1 MTASSSRLLP
11 PGQALRLAAML
22 IAVVLG
28 IAVVVGLVMGAG
40 AGVGAALGG
49 LMVLVMALQRG
60 PVWHPVVL
68 GIVVAALAA
77 AATTQDDAPV
87 AVGLL
92 TAAAALVSAPAVL
105 RYGPVVGIAPVVV
118 AAAGTDVATIGP
130 GAAFVGVAL
139 GAAALPAIAAAMGLA
154 KLDPTPLP
162 ARIAWP
168 YVAALA
174 AGSGVAIGVARELGV
189 AHSMWVVI
197 ALSAVLIPVRGET
210 APRARRRVL
219 GTVAGTLAGA
229 VLASLIPGWL
239 GAACAVLAAVIG
251 TGWSLARDEV
261 RGAAFTAAALV
272 LVAGVASAAGAWDAA
287 LQRIGLTVIGVVL
300 AMLLALVLARLE
312 RRGERT

>member
-1 MTASSSRLLP
+1 MTLSPSRLLP
-11 PGQALRLAAML
+11 PGRALRLAALL
-22 IAVVLG
+22 IAILLG
-28 IAVVVGLVMGAG
+28 VAVAVGLVMGVG

-60 PVWHPVVL
+60 PVWHPVAL
-68 GIVVAALAA
+68 GVVIAALAA

-92 TAAAALVSAPAVL
+92 TAAAALVSVPAVL
-105 RYGPVVGIAPVVV
+105 RHGPVVGISPVVV
-118 AAAGTDVATIGP
+118 AAAGTDAATIGP
-130 GAAFVGVAL
+130 GGAFVGVAL
-139 GAAALPAIAAAMGLA
+139 GAAALPAVAAAMGLA
-154 KLDPTPLP
+154 RLDPTPLP

-174 AGSGVAIGVARELGV
+174 AGSGIAIGVARALDV

-210 APRARRRVL
+210 TARARRRVL
-219 GTVAGTLAGA
+219 GTVVGTLAGA
-229 VLASLIPGWL
+229 VLASLLPGWL
-239 GAACAVLAAVIG
+239 GGACAVLAAVVG

-272 LVAGVASAAGAWDAA
+272 LVAGLASAAGAWDAA
-287 LQRIGLTVIGVVL
+287 LQRIGLTVVGVVL
-300 AMLLALVLARLE
+300 AVLLALGLARLE
-312 RRGERT
+312 RWGEGA

>member
-11 PGQALRLAAML
+11 PGPALRLAAVL
-22 IAVVLG
+22 IVILLGVAVT
-28 IAVVVGLVMGAG
+28 VGLVLGLG

-60 PVWHPVVL
+60 PVWHPVAFGL
-68 GIVVAALAA
+68 AVAGLAA
-77 AATTQDDAPV
+77 GATTLDDSPLG
-87 AVGLL
+87 VGLL
-92 TAAAALVSAPAVL
+92 TAAAALVSAPVVL

-130 GAAFVGVAL
+130 GAAFIGVAA

-174 AGSGVAIGVARELGV
+174 LGGGAAIGVARALDV
-189 AHSMWVVI
+189 SHAMWVVI

-210 APRARRRVL
+210 SARARRRVV
-219 GTVAGTLAGA
+219 GTVIGTLAGA
-229 VLASLIPGWL
+229 VLASLLVSWL
-239 GAACAVLAAVIG
+239 AGALAVLAAVVG
-251 TGWSLARDEV
+251 TGWALARDEV

-272 LVAGVASAAGAWDAA
+272 LVAGVASTAGAWDAA
-287 LQRIGLTVIGVVL
+287 VQRVELTVVGVAL
-300 AMLLALVLARLE
+300 AVLLALGLARLE
-312 RRGERT
+312 RMGERP